1 MFTAVHQEIDFAAPP
16 ERVYAALTNADQFT
30 AMTNAPAELD
40 AKAGGTFSLFGGMI
54 TGTNLELVPNQ
65 RLVQAW
71 RAGNWPQG
79 MYSIARFEL
88 APSGAGTK
96 LVFDHSGITEDMREH
111 LEAGWHKMYWE
122 PLAKMLAW

>member
-16 ERVYAALTNADQFT
+16 ERVYAALTSADQFK

-40 AKAGGTFSLFGGMI
+40 ARAGGAISLFGGMI

-71 RAGNWPQG
+71 RAGWPQG

-88 APSGAGTK
+88 APSGAGTR
-96 LVFDHSGITEDMREH
+96 LLFDHSGITEDMREH
-111 LEAGWHKMYWE
+111 LESGWHTMYCE
-122 PLAKMLAW
+122 PLAKLLAP

>member
-1 MFTAVHQEIDFAAPP
+1 MFTSVHQEIDFAAAP
-16 ERVYAALTNADQFT
+16 ERVYAALTNADQFK

-40 AKAGGTFSLFGGMI
+40 AKAGGAISLFGGMI
-54 TGTNLELVPNQ
+54 TGTNLELVPSQ

-88 APSGAGTK
+88 APSGAGTR
-96 LVFDHSGITEDMREH
+96 LVFDHSGITEEMREH

-122 PLAKMLAW
+122 PLAKMLAQ

>member
-16 ERVYAALTNADQFT
+16 ERVYAALTNADQFK

-40 AKAGGTFSLFGGMI
+40 AKAGGAISLFGGMI
-54 TGTNLELVPNQ
+54 TGFNLEVVPNQ

-71 RAGNWPQG
+71 RAGNWAPG
-79 MYSIARFEL
+79 MFSIARFEL
-88 APSGAGTK
+88 TPSGAGTR

-122 PLAKMLAW
+122 PLAKMLAQ

>member
-1 MFTAVHQEIDFAAPP
+1 MFAAVHQEIDFAAPP
-16 ERVYAALTNADQFT
+16 ERVYAALTNADQFK

-40 AKAGGTFSLFGGMI
+40 VRAGGAISLFGGMI

-71 RAGNWPQG
+71 RAGNWPAG

-96 LVFDHSGITEDMREH
+96 LVFDHSGITEEMREH

-122 PLAKMLAW
+122 PLSKMLAR

>member
-1 MFTAVHQEIDFAAPP
+1 MFTAVHQEIDFSAPP
-16 ERVYAALTNADQFT
+16 ERVYAALTNADQFK

-40 AKAGGTFSLFGGMI
+40 ARAGGALSLFGGMI

-88 APSGAGTK
+88 TPSAAGTK
-96 LVFDHSGITEDMREH
+96 LVFDHSGITDDMREH

-122 PLAKMLAW
+122 PLAKLLAQ